1 MMKEEDFKS
10 FSDYHLKEIKRL
22 QKRTSEVRKA
32 EEMGY
37 IKNFEKKRENVVY

>member
-1 MMKEEDFKS
+1 MIKEEDFKS
-10 FSDYHLKEIKRL
+10 FSDYHLKEIERL